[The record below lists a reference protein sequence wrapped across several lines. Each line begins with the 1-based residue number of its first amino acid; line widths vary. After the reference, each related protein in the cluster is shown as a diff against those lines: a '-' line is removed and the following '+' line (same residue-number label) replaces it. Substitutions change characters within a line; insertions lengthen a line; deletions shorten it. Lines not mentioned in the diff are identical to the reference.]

1 MSAETEPGGTPGEDG
16 AAGAAAADGARAGSD
31 GAPEKVRVWAT
42 FRDAPLAVKTVLAG
56 VLVNRLSGFLHVF
69 LVLFLTS
76 KGFSKEHTVLA
87 LGVYGGG
94 AVVGTLVG
102 GALADRMGVRNAT
115 VLSMG
120 STAVLTAALLYL
132 PSFPLVLATVALV
145 SLGAQLFRP
154 ASATLL
160 AELTDDDRQV
170 MVFAMYRFGL
180 NVGATAAPLLGYA
193 LYNAGDHSYTL
204 LFWGEA
210 LIALVYACFARATL
224 PGGTRGAAA
233 AGAADRERP
242 GTGKGAAGYAA
253 VLRDRRYVL
262 YLLAALCHAAVYM
275 QYLSTL
281 PLYMTSVGMALFWY
295 TFAVSLNGFIVIAFE
310 LLVTKLSQNWPLR
323 ITIGLGF
330 ALVGAGVAFYGLP
343 IGPAAIVV
351 GTLIWSLGEILG
363 GPAVFAY
370 PAKAGP
376 EHLRSRY
383 IGSFQFMFGLGTALG
398 PMLGS
403 WLFLR
408 LGGMVWP
415 VVAVGSLLATALGLI
430 AVRPR
435 PEAPAEPADDPRGE
449 QEPPRAPA
457 EDTRVPEPAGA
468 ARTQG

>member
-1 MSAETEPGGTPGEDG
+1 MSTEAEPRSRAGEESFTEAGNGPGTEAGKGVDGGGAGE
-16 AAGAAAADGARAGSD
+16 GAR
-31 GAPEKVRVWAT
+31 ERVRVWAT
-42 FRDAPLAVKTVLAG
+42 FRDAPLAVRTVLAG

-69 LVLFLTS
+69 LVLFLTA
-76 KGFSKEHTVLA
+76 KGFSKEDTVVA

-94 AVVGTLVG
+94 AVVGSLVG
-102 GALADRMGVRNAT
+102 GTLADRMGVRNAT

-132 PSFPLVLATVALV
+132 PSFALVLVTVALV

-154 ASATLL
+154 ASATLI
-160 AELTDDDRQV
+160 ADLTDDDRQI

-193 LYNAGDHSYTL
+193 LYHAGDRSYTL

-210 LIALVYACFARATL
+210 VIALVYAGFAWATL
-224 PGGTRGAAA
+224 PGGTRTAA
-233 AGAADRERP
+233 AGGAGEDRSRA
-242 GTGKGAAGYAA
+242 GKGGPAGYAA

-295 TFAVSLNGFIVIAFE
+295 TFAVSLNGVIVIAFE
-310 LLVTKLSQNWPLR
+310 LLVTKLSQDWSLK

-398 PMLGS
+398 PMAGG

-408 LGGMVWP
+408 LDGLVWP
-415 VVAVGSLLATALGLI
+415 VIAVGSLLATVLGLI

-435 PEAPAEPADDPRGE
+435 PEA
-449 QEPPRAPA
+449 
-457 EDTRVPEPAGA
+457 
-468 ARTQG
+468 RTA